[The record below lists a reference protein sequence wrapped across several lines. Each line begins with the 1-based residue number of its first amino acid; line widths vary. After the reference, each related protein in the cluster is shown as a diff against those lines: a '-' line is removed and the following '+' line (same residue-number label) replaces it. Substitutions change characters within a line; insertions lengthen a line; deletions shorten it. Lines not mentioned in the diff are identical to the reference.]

1 MLSRLLIL
9 MGSLWLVL
17 LAVVAAAVAA
27 VVLRPFIQMPEG
39 FARLLVAWG
48 VAVAL
53 VLAPVGVWMIRLALR
68 WRRRH
73 KKRVVSSRASP

>member
-68 WRRRH
+68 WRRS
-73 KKRVVSSRASP
+73 KKQKVSSENG